1 MSATHNPSP
10 IEQGAQTRQRLL
22 EVAETLFAEHG
33 FAATS
38 VRDITS
44 AAACNL
50 AAVSYLFRDKQSLYH
65 EVCRRQVARGRR
77 GDVAHRGGGEAM
89 LREQGLG
96 NVQKALPRLGALLDG
111 GWVVCGGH
119 AQSAIQSKRLYQTVV

>member
-22 EVAETLFAEHG
+22 DVAETLFAEHG

-50 AAVSYLFRDKQSLYH
+50 AAVNYHFRDKQNLYH
-65 EVCRRQVARGRR
+65 
-77 GDVAHRGGGEAM
+77 
-89 LREQGLG
+89 
-96 NVQKALPRLGALLDG
+96 
-111 GWVVCGGH
+111 
-119 AQSAIQSKRLYQTVV
+119 